1 MLFRSS
7 NILLALLGAIL
18 LSLGWIYPLQFFI
31 FISLVPLFIIEER
44 ISKQKETSKLRLI
57 GYVYLVFLIWNLLLT
72 WWIYFASLGGA
83 LMAVLCNSI
92 IMTSV
97 FMIWV
102 NLKKRLNKSWSIW
115 LFVPI
120 WLGYEYGHTL
130 WDLTWPWLTL
140 GNAFAFMPNWIQ
152 WYEITGTS
160 GGTLW
165 VLIANIVIFKAIDS
179 NIKSYKYIVKISGII
194 LVPIVISY
202 IFLYIR
208 KNEYH
213 KKDSLKSYKTLV
225 IQPNIDPYN
234 EKFYIEPEIQLNYLK
249 KDLDGVL
256 DSSYHLLILPETF
269 LTENIFEGQEE
280 NSFSIHFLKE
290 QILDKYPNLTI
301 ITGANT
307 IKSYQSGEELSATAR
322 KFSDADMYY
331 DSYNTAIQFNKNGI
345 KYYHKSKLVPGVE
358 KMPFPFIFK
367 HIEQFA
373 IDLGGTTGSL
383 GIQNERTVFFNNSG
397 KVAIAPVIC
406 YESVYSDY
414 VTDYIKNGAN
424 LIAIITND
432 GWWENTPGHK
442 QHLAYAKL
450 RAIETR
456 KEIVRCANTGISC
469 FITSLGEIEQAT
481 KYWEKAI
488 ISKQVSTT
496 DTQTL
501 FVKFGDV
508 ISYLSSIIAILL
520 VIWSQI
526 LRFKKS

>member
-1 MLFRSS
+1 LP
-7 NILLALLGAIL
+7 LL
-18 LSLGWIYPLQFFI
+18 
-31 FISLVPLFIIEER
+31 R
-44 ISKQKETSKLRLI
+44 
-57 GYVYLVFLIWNLLLT
+57 
-72 WWIYFASLGGA
+72 GA

-249 KDLDGVL
+249 K
-256 DSSYHLLILPETF
+256 I
-269 LTENIFEGQEE
+269 
-280 NSFSIHFLKE
+280 
-290 QILDKYPNLTI
+290 
-301 ITGANT
+301 
-307 IKSYQSGEELSATAR
+307 
-322 KFSDADMYY
+322 
-331 DSYNTAIQFNKNGI
+331 
-345 KYYHKSKLVPGVE
+345 
-358 KMPFPFIFK
+358 
-367 HIEQFA
+367 
-373 IDLGGTTGSL
+373 
-383 GIQNERTVFFNNSG
+383 
-397 KVAIAPVIC
+397 
-406 YESVYSDY
+406 
-414 VTDYIKNGAN
+414 
-424 LIAIITND
+424 
-432 GWWENTPGHK
+432 
-442 QHLAYAKL
+442 
-450 RAIETR
+450 
-456 KEIVRCANTGISC
+456 
-469 FITSLGEIEQAT
+469 
-481 KYWEKAI
+481 
-488 ISKQVSTT
+488 
-496 DTQTL
+496 
-501 FVKFGDV
+501 
-508 ISYLSSIIAILL
+508 
-520 VIWSQI
+520 
-526 LRFKKS
+526 

>member
-1 MLFRSS
+1 
-7 NILLALLGAIL
+7 
-18 LSLGWIYPLQFFI
+18 
-31 FISLVPLFIIEER
+31 
-44 ISKQKETSKLRLI
+44 
-57 GYVYLVFLIWNLLLT
+57 
-72 WWIYFASLGGA
+72 
-83 LMAVLCNSI
+83 
-92 IMTSV
+92 
-97 FMIWV
+97 
-102 NLKKRLNKSWSIW
+102 
-115 LFVPI
+115 
-120 WLGYEYGHTL
+120 
-130 WDLTWPWLTL
+130 
-140 GNAFAFMPNWIQ
+140 
-152 WYEITGTS
+152 
-160 GGTLW
+160 
-165 VLIANIVIFKAIDS
+165 
-179 NIKSYKYIVKISGII
+179 
-194 LVPIVISY
+194 
-202 IFLYIR
+202 
-208 KNEYH
+208 
-213 KKDSLKSYKTLV
+213 
-225 IQPNIDPYN
+225 
-234 EKFYIEPEIQLNYLK
+234 
-249 KDLDGVL
+249 
-256 DSSYHLLILPETF
+256 
-269 LTENIFEGQEE
+269 
-280 NSFSIHFLKE
+280 
-290 QILDKYPNLTI
+290 
-301 ITGANT
+301 
-307 IKSYQSGEELSATAR
+307 
-322 KFSDADMYY
+322 MYY